1 MAVIP
6 FCAAAA
12 DAIIG
17 GTSGKEAVLLRMVV
31 LGAAAGGGF
40 PQWNANNVACRRAR
54 SGDPSARPRTQ
65 CSIAVSGNDDDW
77 IIVNASPDLRQQIEA
92 QRLLQPRHGLRH
104 SPIAAVVLTC
114 GEVDA
119 VAGLL
124 HLRESQAFNLYATAR
139 VHASLKANPIFDA
152 LSPAFVTRHAVPLDR
167 PFDLPGGVRAE
178 LFTVPGKVALYLER
192 DGGDLAGDAE
202 DTVGLRLSDASGAAC
217 YFIPGCARL
226 PPAVADRLSGAD
238 VVFFDGTL
246 WTDDEM
252 IREGSGVKTG
262 QRMGH
267 MSLTGPDGTIA
278 AFRDLAVRRKVFIH
292 INNSN
297 PILLDDSPE
306 RAIADQAGWEVAHDG
321 MEILL

>member
-1 MAVIP
+1 M
-6 FCAAAA
+6 
-12 DAIIG
+12 
-17 GTSGKEAVLLRMVV
+17 EAVLLRIVV

-54 SGDPSARPRTQ
+54 SGDPAARPRTQ
-65 CSIAVSGNDDDW
+65 CSIAVSGNNDDW
-77 IIVNASPDLRQQIEA
+77 IVVNASPDLRQQIEA
-92 QRLLQPRHGLRH
+92 QAVLHPRNGLRH
-104 SPIAAVVLTC
+104 SPIATVILTG

-124 HLRESQAFNLYATAR
+124 HLRESQAFSLLATAH
-139 VHASLKANPIFDA
+139 VHAALAANPIFNA
-152 LSPAFVTRHAVPLDR
+152 LSPAFVERQRVPLDQS
-167 PFDLPGGVRAE
+167 FGLPGGLEAE
-178 LFTVPGKVALYLER
+178 LFTVPGKVALYMER
-192 DGGDLAGDAE
+192 EGGDLAGDAE
-202 DTVGLRLSDASGAAC
+202 DTVGLRLSDPGGSTC

-226 PPAVADRLSGAD
+226 PTAVADRLHGSD
-238 VVFFDGTL
+238 VVLFDGTL

-252 IREGSGVKTG
+252 IREGSGVKSG

-267 MSLTGPDGTIA
+267 MSLAGTNGTIA
-278 AFRDLAVRRKVFIH
+278 AFRDLAVKRKVFVH

-306 RAIADQAGWEVAHDG
+306 RAIAEQSGWEVAHDG